1 MLRLRRVRVFG
12 ADVRHVLQAAHL
24 NRFGWRAEERCSGE
38 CNFTMQW
45 LSSTTTRG
53 AYGICNIG
61 GARHVLALFCD
72 GVHRMR
78 HRDAVRF
85 STWCPVAWERAGDVQ
100 YALRHA
106 RQHTCSLL
114 STEMH
119 VNIMFAF
126 THLPKRSVCSP
137 SAHPSMQLRSCNFEN
152 TATLH
157 ATSIAPRCAGD
168 RVVRLHSRATSICA
182 SGEAGFNNDLRSL
195 HNI

>member
-1 MLRLRRVRVFG
+1 
-12 ADVRHVLQAAHL
+12 
-24 NRFGWRAEERCSGE
+24 
-38 CNFTMQW
+38 MQW

-61 GARHVLALFCD
+61 GARHVVALFCD

-137 SAHPSMQLRSCNFEN
+137 SAPINATSVVQLRKYGNFACNFDR
-152 TATLH
+152 AAL
-157 ATSIAPRCAGD
+157 RGD

-182 SGEAGFNNDLRSL
+182 SGEAGFNHALRSL